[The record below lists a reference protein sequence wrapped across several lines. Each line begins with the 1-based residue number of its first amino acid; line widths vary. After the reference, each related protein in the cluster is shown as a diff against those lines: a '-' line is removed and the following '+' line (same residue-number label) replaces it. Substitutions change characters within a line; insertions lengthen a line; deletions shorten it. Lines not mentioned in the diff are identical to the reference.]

1 MEKPVAE
8 VTDQAAA
15 GEAAAEPEAT
25 PNRAKGRLLAAFAF
39 LFALGALAAVGY
51 LYFLLV
57 YLDPSAGLARGLAQA
72 SGERAALR
80 DELRQLE
87 ERLRLS
93 EERLRLSEE
102 GSGQAQAEWAA
113 QADERLAAADSALT
127 ERLNQITQA
136 APPSEREWKLAEVE
150 YLLRVANHRLLME
163 QDVATALGLLQ
174 AADGI
179 LEALDDL
186 VLHPVRAALADEM
199 LALSRSEGADV
210 QGLYLRL
217 DALKRQLESLVLARL
232 QYRLAE
238 AEALSSPQCN
248 TSLLPKEHPDSQG
261 AVSSCVMEATPNEP
275 SGLLEAVAAEFRQ
288 LLRFRRIDA
297 TVKPLLA
304 PKEAVYLELN
314 LRLMLEQAQ
323 LAALKRDQVVF
334 DSSLGSAQEWV
345 RDYLALDDPDV
356 QDTLE
361 VLADL
366 RQVQLDMPLPDLS
379 ASLDALIR
387 VRRGG

>member
-1 MEKPVAE
+1 MTE
-8 VTDQAAA
+8 VIDQAAETPA
-15 GEAAAEPEAT
+15 AESEAAPQRK
-25 PNRAKGRLLAAFAF
+25 PGRMLAALGFLLAV
-39 LFALGALAAVGY
+39 GALAGVGY

-57 YLDPSAGLARGLAQA
+57 YLDPSAPLARSLAQA

-80 DELRQLE
+80 DDLRGLE

-93 EERLRLSEE
+93 EES
-102 GSGQAQAEWAA
+102 GGQAQAEWAA

-163 QDVATALGLLQ
+163 QDVATASGLLQ
-174 AADGI
+174 AADSI

-217 DALKRQLESLVLARL
+217 DALKRQLESLALARP

-238 AEALSSPQCN
+238 PE
-248 TSLLPKEHPDSQG
+248 E
-261 AVSSCVMEATPNEP
+261 TPNEP

-304 PKEAVYLELN
+304 PNEAVYLELN

-345 RDYLALDDPDV
+345 RSYLALDDPDV

-361 VLADL
+361 VLAEL
-366 RQVQLDMPLPDLS
+366 RQVQLDVPLPDLS
-379 ASLDALIR
+379 ASLNALTQ
-387 VRRGG
+387 VRRGGE

>member
-1 MEKPVAE
+1 MAE
-8 VTDQAAA
+8 VTDQAA
-15 GEAAAEPEAT
+15 GSIVVEPEAASK
-25 PNRAKGRLLAAFAF
+25 RAPGRLLAAFGL

-57 YLDPSAGLARGLAQA
+57 YSDPSAGLASGLAQA
-72 SGERAALR
+72 TGERAALR
-80 DELRQLE
+80 DDVHQLE

-93 EERLRLSEE
+93 QERLRFSEE
-102 GSGQAQAEWAA
+102 GRSQAQAEWAA
-113 QADERLAAADSALT
+113 QVDERLAAADSALT
-127 ERLNQITQA
+127 EALNQITQA

-217 DALKRQLESLVLARL
+217 DALKRQLETLALARP

-238 AEALSSPQCN
+238 PEEAPS
-248 TSLLPKEHPDSQG
+248 
-261 AVSSCVMEATPNEP
+261 EP
-275 SGLLEAVAAEFRQ
+275 SGVLDAVAAEFRQ
-288 LLRFRRIDA
+288 LVRFRRIDTPA
-297 TVKPLLA
+297 KPLLA
-304 PKEAVYLELN
+304 PEEAVYLELN

-334 DSSLGSAQEWV
+334 DSSLGSALEWV
-345 RDYLALDDPDV
+345 RNYLALDDPDV
-356 QDTLE
+356 QDTLLA
-361 VLADL
+361 LADL
-366 RQVQLDMPLPDLS
+366 RQVQLDVPLPDLS
-379 ASLDALIR
+379 ASLNALVQ
-387 VRRGG
+387 VRRGGE

>member
-1 MEKPVAE
+1 MTE
-8 VTDQAAA
+8 QAAQPT
-15 GEAAAEPEAT
+15 AAEPEA
-25 PNRAKGRLLAAFAF
+25 PPKRAPGRLLAAFGL
-39 LFALGALAAVGY
+39 LFALGALAAVAY

-57 YLDPSAGLARGLAQA
+57 YSDPSAGLVGGLAQA
-72 SGERAALR
+72 AGERAALR
-80 DELRQLE
+80 DDVHQLEERLRLAE

-93 EERLRLSEE
+93 EERLQLSEE
-102 GSGQAQAEWAA
+102 GRGQTQAEWTA
-113 QADERLAAADSALT
+113 QVDERLAAADSALT
-127 ERLNQITQA
+127 EALNQITQA

-174 AADGI
+174 AADDI

-217 DALKRQLESLVLARL
+217 DALKRQLESLALARP

-238 AEALSSPQCN
+238 PEEAS
-248 TSLLPKEHPDSQG
+248 
-261 AVSSCVMEATPNEP
+261 NEP
-275 SGLLEAVAAEFRQ
+275 SGVLDAVAAEFRQ
-288 LLRFRRIDA
+288 LVQFRRID
-297 TVKPLLA
+297 TPTKPLLA
-304 PKEAVYLELN
+304 PEEAVYLELN

-334 DSSLGSAQEWV
+334 DTSLGSALEWV
-345 RDYLALDDPDV
+345 RNYLALDDPDV

-361 VLADL
+361 ALADL
-366 RQVQLDMPLPDLS
+366 RQVQLDVPLPDLS
-379 ASLDALIR
+379 ASLNALVQ
-387 VRRGG
+387 VRRGGE

>member
-1 MEKPVAE
+1 MAE
-8 VTDQAAA
+8 VNEPAA
-15 GEAAAEPEAT
+15 GAVAEPEA
-25 PNRAKGRLLAAFAF
+25 PPIRAPGRLLAAFGF

-57 YLDPSAGLARGLAQA
+57 YSDPNAGLVGSLAQA
-72 SGERAALR
+72 TGERAALR
-80 DELRQLE
+80 DDVHQLE

-102 GSGQAQAEWAA
+102 GRSQAQAEWAA
-113 QADERLAAADSALT
+113 QVDERLAAADSALT
-127 ERLNQITQA
+127 EALNQITQA

-217 DALKRQLESLVLARL
+217 DALKRQLETLAL
-232 QYRLAE
+232 AMPQYRLAE
-238 AEALSSPQCN
+238 PEEA
-248 TSLLPKEHPDSQG
+248 
-261 AVSSCVMEATPNEP
+261 PNEP
-275 SGLLEAVAAEFRQ
+275 SGVLDAVAAEFRQ
-288 LLRFRRIDA
+288 LVRFRRIDTPA
-297 TVKPLLA
+297 KPLLA

-334 DSSLGSAQEWV
+334 DSSLGSALEWV
-345 RDYLALDDPDV
+345 RNYLALDDPDV

-361 VLADL
+361 ALADL
-366 RQVQLDMPLPDLS
+366 RQVQLDVPLPDLS
-379 ASLDALIR
+379 ASLNALVQ
-387 VRRGG
+387 VRRGGE

>member
-1 MEKPVAE
+1 MTE
-8 VTDQAAA
+8 QAAQPI
-15 GEAAAEPEAT
+15 AAEPEA
-25 PNRAKGRLLAAFAF
+25 PPKRARGRLLAAFGL
-39 LFALGALAAVGY
+39 LFALGALAAVAY

-57 YLDPSAGLARGLAQA
+57 YSDPSAGLVRGLAQA
-72 SGERAALR
+72 AGERAALR
-80 DELRQLE
+80 DDVHQLE

-102 GSGQAQAEWAA
+102 GRETQAEWTA
-113 QADERLAAADSALT
+113 QVDERLAAADSALT
-127 ERLNQITQA
+127 EALNQITQA

-217 DALKRQLESLVLARL
+217 DALKRQLESLALARP
-232 QYRLAE
+232 QYRLAVPEE
-238 AEALSSPQCN
+238 AS
-248 TSLLPKEHPDSQG
+248 
-261 AVSSCVMEATPNEP
+261 NEP
-275 SGLLEAVAAEFRQ
+275 SGVLDAVAAEFRQ
-288 LLRFRRIDA
+288 LVQFRRID
-297 TVKPLLA
+297 TPTKPLLA
-304 PKEAVYLELN
+304 PEEAVYLELN

-334 DSSLGSAQEWV
+334 DTSLGSALEWV
-345 RDYLALDDPDV
+345 RNYLALDDPDV

-361 VLADL
+361 ALADL
-366 RQVQLDMPLPDLS
+366 RQVQLDVPLPDLS
-379 ASLDALIR
+379 ASLNALVQ
-387 VRRGG
+387 VRRGGE

>member
-1 MEKPVAE
+1 MAE
-8 VTDQAAA
+8 VTEQAA
-15 GEAAAEPEAT
+15 ESIVVEPQA
-25 PNRAKGRLLAAFAF
+25 PPKRAPGHLLAAFGF

-57 YLDPSAGLARGLAQA
+57 YSDPSAGLVRGLAQA
-72 SGERAALR
+72 AGERAALR
-80 DELRQLE
+80 DDVHQLE
-87 ERLRLS
+87 ERLRQS

-102 GSGQAQAEWAA
+102 GRGQTQAEWTA
-113 QADERLAAADSALT
+113 QVDERLAAADSALT
-127 ERLNQITQA
+127 EALNQITLA

-217 DALKRQLESLVLARL
+217 DALKRQLETLAL
-232 QYRLAE
+232 AKPQYRLAE
-238 AEALSSPQCN
+238 PEEAPS
-248 TSLLPKEHPDSQG
+248 
-261 AVSSCVMEATPNEP
+261 EP
-275 SGLLEAVAAEFRQ
+275 SGVLDAVAAEFRQ
-288 LLRFRRIDA
+288 LVRFRRIDTPA
-297 TVKPLLA
+297 KPLLA
-304 PKEAVYLELN
+304 PEEAVYLELN

-334 DSSLGSAQEWV
+334 DSSLGSALEWA
-345 RDYLALDDPDV
+345 RNYLDLDDPDV

-361 VLADL
+361 ALADL
-366 RQVQLDMPLPDLS
+366 RQVQLDVPLPDLS
-379 ASLDALIR
+379 ASLNALLQ
-387 VRRGG
+387 VRRGGE

>member
-1 MEKPVAE
+1 MTEDI
-8 VTDQAAA
+8 DQAA
-15 GEAAAEPEAT
+15 ETPAAESQAAPQRK
-25 PNRAKGRLLAAFAF
+25 PGRMLAAFGF
-39 LFALGALAAVGY
+39 LLALGALAGVGY

-57 YLDPSAGLARGLAQA
+57 YLDPGAPLTRNLEQA

-80 DELRQLE
+80 DDLRGLE
-87 ERLRLS
+87 ARL
-93 EERLRLSEE
+93 
-102 GSGQAQAEWAA
+102 GQVQADWAA
-113 QADERLAAADSALT
+113 QADEWLAAADSTLT

-179 LEALDDL
+179 IKALDDL

-217 DALKRQLESLVLARL
+217 DALKRQLESLALARPE
-232 QYRLAE
+232 YRLVE
-238 AEALSSPQCN
+238 AESLSSPQCN

-261 AVSSCVMEATPNEP
+261 AVSGCLMKATPNEP
-275 SGLLEAVAAEFRQ
+275 SGLLETVAAEFRQ
-288 LLRFRRIDA
+288 LLRFRRIGA

-304 PKEAVYLELN
+304 PNEAVYLELN

-345 RDYLALDDPDV
+345 RNYLALDDPDV

-366 RQVQLDMPLPDLS
+366 RQVQLDVPLPDLS
-379 ASLDALIR
+379 ASLNALIQ

>member
-1 MEKPVAE
+1 MAE
-8 VTDQAAA
+8 VTDQMP
-15 GEAAAEPEAT
+15 EAAVAESEAA
-25 PNRAKGRLLAAFAF
+25 PKRAPGRMLAAFGF
-39 LFALGALAAVGY
+39 LFGLGALAAVGY
-51 LYFLLV
+51 VYFLLV
-57 YLDPSAGLARGLAQA
+57 YLDPSAQLATGLAQA
-72 SGERAALR
+72 AGERATLG
-80 DELRQLE
+80 DDLRQLE

-102 GSGQAQAEWAA
+102 NRGQAQAELAA
-113 QADERLAAADSALT
+113 QVDERLAAADSALT
-127 ERLNQITQA
+127 ERLNLITQA

-186 VLHPVRAALADEM
+186 LLHPVRAALAGEV

-217 DALKRQLESLVLARL
+217 DALKRRLESLALARP

-238 AEALSSPQCN
+238 PERARNERSSV
-248 TSLLPKEHPDSQG
+248 LD
-261 AVSSCVMEATPNEP
+261 
-275 SGLLEAVAAEFRQ
+275 AVAAEFRQ
-288 LLRFRRIDA
+288 LLQFRRIDTA
-297 TVKPLLA
+297 VKPLLA
-304 PKEAVYLELN
+304 PEEAVYLELN

-334 DSSLGSAQEWV
+334 DTSLGSAQQWV
-345 RDYLALDDPDV
+345 HNYLALDDPAV
-356 QDTLE
+356 RDTLE

-366 RQVQLDMPLPDLS
+366 RQVQLDVPLPDLS
-379 ASLDALIR
+379 ASLNALIK
-387 VRRGG
+387 VRRGGG

>member
-1 MEKPVAE
+1 MAE
-8 VTDQAAA
+8 VTDQSAE
-15 GEAAAEPEAT
+15 GIAAEPEAALK
-25 PNRAKGRLLAAFAF
+25 RAPGRLLAAFGF

-57 YLDPSAGLARGLAQA
+57 HLNPSAGLARGLAQA
-72 SGERAALR
+72 AGERAALR
-80 DELRQLE
+80 DGLHQLE
-87 ERLRLS
+87 ERLGLA
-93 EERLRLSEE
+93 EERLRLAEE
-102 GSGQAQAEWAA
+102 SRGQAQAEWAA
-113 QADERLAAADSALT
+113 QADERLAAANLALT
-127 ERLNQITQA
+127 ERLKQITQA

-174 AADGI
+174 AADGV

-186 VLHPVRAALADEM
+186 ILHPVRAALADEM
-199 LALSRSEGADV
+199 LVLSRSEGADV

-217 DALKRQLESLVLARL
+217 DALKRQLESLALARP

-238 AEALSSPQCN
+238 PEE
-248 TSLLPKEHPDSQG
+248 TPDAPG
-261 AVSSCVMEATPNEP
+261 
-275 SGLLEAVAAEFRQ
+275 GLLDAVAAEFRQ
-288 LLRFRRIDA
+288 LLRFRRIDG

-345 RDYLALDDPDV
+345 RGYLALDDPEV

-361 VLADL
+361 VLAEL
-366 RQVQLDMPLPDLS
+366 RQVQLDVPPPDLS
-379 ASLDALIR
+379 ASLNALMQ
-387 VRRGG
+387 VRRGGE

>member
-1 MEKPVAE
+1 MRKPVAE
-8 VTDQAAA
+8 VTDQAAD
-15 GEAAAEPEAT
+15 EPVAEPEAA
-25 PNRAKGRLLAAFAF
+25 PQRAPGRLLAAFGF
-39 LFALGALAAVGY
+39 LFALGALAAAGY

-57 YLDPSAGLARGLAQA
+57 YLDPNAGLARGLAQA
-72 SGERAALR
+72 AGERAALAG
-80 DELRQLE
+80 ELRQLQE
-87 ERLRLS
+87 DLRLS

-113 QADERLAAADSALT
+113 QADEWLAAADSALT
-127 ERLNQITQA
+127 KRLNQITQA

-163 QDVATALGLLQ
+163 QDVATASGLLQ

-217 DALKRQLESLVLARL
+217 DALKRRFESLALARP
-232 QYRLAE
+232 QYRLEEPEETA
-238 AEALSSPQCN
+238 
-248 TSLLPKEHPDSQG
+248 
-261 AVSSCVMEATPNEP
+261 NEP
-275 SGLLEAVAAEFRQ
+275 SGLLEAVTAEFRQ

-297 TVKPLLA
+297 TVKPPLA
-304 PKEAVYLELN
+304 PNEAVYLELN

-361 VLADL
+361 ALADL
-366 RQVQLDMPLPDLS
+366 RQMQLDVPLPDLS
-379 ASLDALIR
+379 TSLNALIR

>member
-1 MEKPVAE
+1 MAE
-8 VTDQAAA
+8 VSEQAAQPSV
-15 GEAAAEPEAT
+15 AEPEA
-25 PNRAKGRLLAAFAF
+25 PPQRAPGRLLAAFGL

-57 YLDPSAGLARGLAQA
+57 YSDPNAGLVGSLAQA
-72 SGERAALR
+72 TGERAALR
-80 DELRQLE
+80 DDVHQLE

-93 EERLRLSEE
+93 EEGR
-102 GSGQAQAEWAA
+102 GQTQAEWTA
-113 QADERLAAADSALT
+113 QVDERLAAADSALT
-127 ERLNQITQA
+127 EALNQISQA

-217 DALKRQLESLVLARL
+217 DALKRQLETLALARP

-238 AEALSSPQCN
+238 AE
-248 TSLLPKEHPDSQG
+248 
-261 AVSSCVMEATPNEP
+261 EAPNEP
-275 SGLLEAVAAEFRQ
+275 SGVLDAVAAELRQ
-288 LLRFRRIDA
+288 LVRFRRIDTA
-297 TVKPLLA
+297 AKPLMA

-334 DSSLGSAQEWV
+334 DSSLGSALEWV
-345 RDYLALDDPDV
+345 RNYLALDDPDV

-361 VLADL
+361 ALADL
-366 RQVQLDMPLPDLS
+366 RQVQLDVPLPDLS
-379 ASLDALIR
+379 ASLNALLQ
-387 VRRGG
+387 VRRGGE

>member
-1 MEKPVAE
+1 MAE
-8 VTDQAAA
+8 VNEPAA
-15 GEAAAEPEAT
+15 GAVAEPEA
-25 PNRAKGRLLAAFAF
+25 PPIRAPGRLLAAFGL

-57 YLDPSAGLARGLAQA
+57 YSDPNAGLVGSLAQA
-72 SGERAALR
+72 TGERAALR
-80 DELRQLE
+80 DDVHQLE

-102 GSGQAQAEWAA
+102 GRSQAQAEWAA
-113 QADERLAAADSALT
+113 QVDERLAAADSALT
-127 ERLNQITQA
+127 EALNQITQA

-217 DALKRQLESLVLARL
+217 DALKRQLETLAL
-232 QYRLAE
+232 AMPQYRLAE
-238 AEALSSPQCN
+238 PEEA
-248 TSLLPKEHPDSQG
+248 
-261 AVSSCVMEATPNEP
+261 PNEP
-275 SGLLEAVAAEFRQ
+275 SGVLDAVAAEFRQ
-288 LLRFRRIDA
+288 LVRFRRIDTPA
-297 TVKPLLA
+297 KPLLA

-334 DSSLGSAQEWV
+334 DSSLGSALEWV
-345 RDYLALDDPDV
+345 RNYLALDDPDV

-361 VLADL
+361 ALADL
-366 RQVQLDMPLPDLS
+366 RQVQLDVPLPDLS
-379 ASLDALIR
+379 ASLNALVQ
-387 VRRGG
+387 VRRGGE

>member
-1 MEKPVAE
+1 MTE
-8 VTDQAAA
+8 QAAQPTT
-15 GEAAAEPEAT
+15 AEPEA
-25 PNRAKGRLLAAFAF
+25 PPKRAPARLLAAFGF
-39 LFALGALAAVGY
+39 LFALSALAAVAY

-57 YLDPSAGLARGLAQA
+57 YSDPSAGLVGGLAQA
-72 SGERAALR
+72 AGERAALR
-80 DELRQLE
+80 DDVHQLEERLRLAE

-102 GSGQAQAEWAA
+102 GRGQTQAEWTA
-113 QADERLAAADSALT
+113 QVDERLAAADSALT
-127 ERLNQITQA
+127 EALNQITQA

-199 LALSRSEGADV
+199 LTLSRSEGADV

-217 DALKRQLESLVLARL
+217 DALKRQLESLALARP

-238 AEALSSPQCN
+238 PEEAS
-248 TSLLPKEHPDSQG
+248 
-261 AVSSCVMEATPNEP
+261 NEP
-275 SGLLEAVAAEFRQ
+275 SGVLDAVAAEFRQ
-288 LLRFRRIDA
+288 LVQFRRID
-297 TVKPLLA
+297 TPTKPLLA
-304 PKEAVYLELN
+304 PEEAVYLELN

-334 DSSLGSAQEWV
+334 DTSLGSALEWV
-345 RDYLALDDPDV
+345 RNYLALDDPDV

-361 VLADL
+361 ALADL
-366 RQVQLDMPLPDLS
+366 CQVQLDVPLPDLS
-379 ASLDALIR
+379 ASLNALVQ
-387 VRRGG
+387 VRRGGE

>member
-1 MEKPVAE
+1 MTE
-8 VTDQAAA
+8 QAA
-15 GEAAAEPEAT
+15 EASVAEPEA
-25 PNRAKGRLLAAFAF
+25 PPKRAPGRLLAAFGF

-57 YLDPSAGLARGLAQA
+57 YSDPSAGLVRGLAQA
-72 SGERAALR
+72 TGERAALR
-80 DELRQLE
+80 DDVHQLE

-102 GSGQAQAEWAA
+102 GRSQAQAEWAA
-113 QADERLAAADSALT
+113 QVDERLAAADSALT
-127 ERLNQITQA
+127 EALNQITQA

-217 DALKRQLESLVLARL
+217 DALKRQLETLALARP

-238 AEALSSPQCN
+238 PEEA
-248 TSLLPKEHPDSQG
+248 
-261 AVSSCVMEATPNEP
+261 PNEP
-275 SGLLEAVAAEFRQ
+275 SGVLDAVAAELRQ
-288 LLRFRRIDA
+288 LVRFRRIDTPA
-297 TVKPLLA
+297 KPLLA
-304 PKEAVYLELN
+304 PEEAVYLELN

-334 DSSLGSAQEWV
+334 DSSLSSALEWV
-345 RDYLALDDPDV
+345 RNYLALDDPDV

-361 VLADL
+361 ALADL
-366 RQVQLDMPLPDLS
+366 RQVQLDVPLPDLS
-379 ASLDALIR
+379 ASLNALLQ
-387 VRRGG
+387 VRRGGE

>member
-1 MEKPVAE
+1 MAE
-8 VTDQAAA
+8 VNEPAA
-15 GEAAAEPEAT
+15 GAVAEPEA
-25 PNRAKGRLLAAFAF
+25 PPIRAPGRLLAAFGF
-39 LFALGALAAVGY
+39 LFALGALAAAGY

-57 YLDPSAGLARGLAQA
+57 YSDPSAGLVGSLAQA
-72 SGERAALR
+72 TGERAALR
-80 DELRQLE
+80 DDVHQLE

-93 EERLRLSEE
+93 EEGRS
-102 GSGQAQAEWAA
+102 QAQAEWAA
-113 QADERLAAADSALT
+113 QVDERLAAADSALT
-127 ERLNQITQA
+127 EALNQITQA

-217 DALKRQLESLVLARL
+217 DALKRQLETLALARP

-238 AEALSSPQCN
+238 PEEA
-248 TSLLPKEHPDSQG
+248 
-261 AVSSCVMEATPNEP
+261 PNEP
-275 SGLLEAVAAEFRQ
+275 SGVLDAVAAEFRQ
-288 LLRFRRIDA
+288 LVRFRRIDTPA
-297 TVKPLLA
+297 KPLLA

-334 DSSLGSAQEWV
+334 DSSLGSALEWV
-345 RDYLALDDPDV
+345 RNYLALDDPDV
-356 QDTLE
+356 QDTLLA
-361 VLADL
+361 LADL
-366 RQVQLDMPLPDLS
+366 RQVQLDVPLPDLS
-379 ASLDALIR
+379 ASLNALVQ
-387 VRRGG
+387 VRRGGE

>member
-1 MEKPVAE
+1 MRKPVAE

-15 GEAAAEPEAT
+15 GEAVAEPQAV
-25 PNRAKGRLLAAFAF
+25 PHRAPGRLLAAFGF
-39 LFALGALAAVGY
+39 LFALGALAAVSY

-57 YLDPSAGLARGLAQA
+57 YLDPSAGLARDLAQA
-72 SGERAALR
+72 ASERGALR
-80 DELRQLE
+80 DDLRQLE

-102 GSGQAQAEWAA
+102 NSGQAQAEWAA

-127 ERLNQITQA
+127 ERLNQISQA

-163 QDVATALGLLQ
+163 QDVATASGLLQ

-186 VLHPVRAALADEM
+186 VLHPVRAALADEL

-217 DALKRQLESLVLARL
+217 DALKRQLESLALARP

-238 AEALSSPQCN
+238 LEE
-248 TSLLPKEHPDSQG
+248 TPD
-261 AVSSCVMEATPNEP
+261 EP
-275 SGLLEAVAAEFRQ
+275 AGLVEAVAAEFRQ

-361 VLADL
+361 ALADL
-366 RQVQLDMPLPDLS
+366 RQVQLDVPLPDLS
-379 ASLDALIR
+379 ASLHALIQ

>member
-1 MEKPVAE
+1 MAE
-8 VTDQAAA
+8 VTEQAA
-15 GEAAAEPEAT
+15 ESIVVEPQA
-25 PNRAKGRLLAAFAF
+25 PPKRAPGHLLAAFGF

-57 YLDPSAGLARGLAQA
+57 YSDPSAGLVRGLAQA
-72 SGERAALR
+72 AGERAALR
-80 DELRQLE
+80 DDVHQLE

-93 EERLRLSEE
+93 EEGR
-102 GSGQAQAEWAA
+102 GQTQADWTAQV
-113 QADERLAAADSALT
+113 DERLAAADSALT
-127 ERLNQITQA
+127 EALNQITQA

-217 DALKRQLESLVLARL
+217 DALKRQLETLAL
-232 QYRLAE
+232 AKPQYRLAE
-238 AEALSSPQCN
+238 PEEAPS
-248 TSLLPKEHPDSQG
+248 
-261 AVSSCVMEATPNEP
+261 EP
-275 SGLLEAVAAEFRQ
+275 SGVLDAVAAEFRQ
-288 LLRFRRIDA
+288 LVRFRRIDTPA
-297 TVKPLLA
+297 KPLLA
-304 PKEAVYLELN
+304 PEEAVYLELN

-334 DSSLGSAQEWV
+334 DSSLGSALEWA
-345 RDYLALDDPDV
+345 RNYLDLDDPDV

-361 VLADL
+361 ALADL
-366 RQVQLDMPLPDLS
+366 RQVQLDVPLPDLS
-379 ASLDALIR
+379 ASLNALLQ
-387 VRRGG
+387 VRRGGE

>member
-1 MEKPVAE
+1 MVRKPVAE

-15 GEAAAEPEAT
+15 GEAVAEPQAV
-25 PNRAKGRLLAAFAF
+25 PHRAPGRLLAAFGF

-72 SGERAALR
+72 AGERAALR
-80 DELRQLE
+80 DDLRQLE

-93 EERLRLSEE
+93 EESR
-102 GSGQAQAEWAA
+102 GQAQAEWAA

-127 ERLNQITQA
+127 ERLNQISQA

-163 QDVATALGLLQ
+163 QDVATASGLLQ

-217 DALKRQLESLVLARL
+217 DALKRQLESLALARP

-238 AEALSSPQCN
+238 LEE
-248 TSLLPKEHPDSQG
+248 TPD
-261 AVSSCVMEATPNEP
+261 EP
-275 SGLLEAVAAEFRQ
+275 AGLVEAVAAEFRQ

-366 RQVQLDMPLPDLS
+366 RQVQLDVPLPDLS
-379 ASLDALIR
+379 ASLHALIQ